1 MRSKLKILELV
12 TRTYVLV
19 SRLVDYLQSPLLLAV
34 RMYWGWQY
42 CQTGMGK
49 LGDISKVVD
58 FFTSLNIPHPVFN
71 AYMVAYL
78 ETAGGALLFVGLFS
92 RLISIPLT
100 VNMLV
105 AYLAADREAFK
116 SFLSEPDKFYAAA
129 PYTFL
134 FASLLILI
142 FGPGRLSLD
151 GFIGY
156 VIEKRT

>member
-1 MRSKLKILELV
+1 
-12 TRTYVLV
+12 
-19 SRLVDYLQSPLLLAV
+19 
-34 RMYWGWQY
+34 MYWGLQY
-42 CQTGMGK
+42 FQTGMGK
-49 LGDISKVVD
+49 IGDISKVAD
-58 FFTSLNIPHPVFN
+58 YFTSLNIPYPIFN
-71 AYMVAYL
+71 AYIVAYL
-78 ETAGGALLFVGLFS
+78 ETVGGALLFVGLFS

-151 GFIGY
+151 GLVGY
-156 VIEKRT
+156 IIEKRTARKMDDPALVAAS